1 MEGEEPS
8 LYHILRPKA
17 RREARA
23 VHVIQDGTGTI
34 HTTAKDILRSFLA
47 SLPTKFRDVP
57 VDVENI
63 RALLRD
69 VNKTLPLAANLAL
82 DAPITIE
89 EKPNKGPG
97 NDGIRHDYFPPAWD
111 VIKHDMITIIN
122 QMYKDGQLTNK
133 QKHGIMVC
141 IPKIPRPLRME
152 DYRPLTLL
160 NADYK
165 LLTRILAI
173 FSTPS

>member
-1 MEGEEPS
+1 
-8 LYHILRPKA
+8 
-17 RREARA
+17 
-23 VHVIQDGTGTI
+23 VIQNGKGTI
-34 HTTAKDILRSFLA
+34 HTTAKDILRTFLA
-47 SLPTKFRDVP
+47 SLPSKFRDIP
-57 VDVENI
+57 IDVENI

-69 VNKTLPLAANLAL
+69 VNKTLPLAANLPL

-89 EKPNKGPG
+89 RSPNKGPG
-97 NDGIRHDYFPPAWD
+97 NDGIRHRKFPSSWD
-111 VIKHDMITIIN
+111 VINHDMITIIN
-122 QMYKDGQLTNK
+122 QKYKDGQLTNK

-152 DYRPLTLL
+152 DYRPLTIL